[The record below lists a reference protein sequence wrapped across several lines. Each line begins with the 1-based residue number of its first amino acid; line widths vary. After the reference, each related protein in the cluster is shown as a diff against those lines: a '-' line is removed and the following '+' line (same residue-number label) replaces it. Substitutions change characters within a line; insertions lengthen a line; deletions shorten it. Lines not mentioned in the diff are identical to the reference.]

1 MVMFSNNGMIQARKE
16 WVPFQE
22 YINYMRGQGLSRFYT
37 VDQNY
42 MHAMMCATKCDYSTM
57 DNGWNHYVH
66 EIRGPLAFEHL
77 NSINDSRDS
86 WTRFVHIQLSGA
98 DYFKDDKLDRIINEP
113 QEKW

>member
-1 MVMFSNNGMIQARKE
+1 MMQARNE

-22 YINYMRGQGLSRFYT
+22 YINYMRGQRLGRFYT

-66 EIRGPLAFEHL
+66 EIRGLLGLEHPHR
-77 NSINDSRDS
+77 INDSRDS
-86 WTRFVHIQLSGA
+86 WTRFVHCQLSGG
-98 DYFKDDKLDRIINEP
+98 DFFSDEKLYNITNKPIGEWV
-113 QEKW
+113 ET